1 MLIDNLC
8 SFVPLGAPLSLVAA
22 AGVNI
27 PSSQMYDFA
36 GVGAGVAPP
45 SIWGTPTSYGQADA
59 MGVGGERP
67 ELVVSIGVLPVTG
80 NSATLNAAL
89 QAAADNGSNQP
100 GTWNTIGE
108 SGAIGV
114 TNLAAGTVFCRLPW
128 LPPFPANLR
137 PRFLRMLFQVPSATN
152 FTAGTIAWALVVP
165 PGGRDDQFNKYVP
178 KNFAVQ

>member
-1 MLIDNLC
+1 MLIDSLV
-8 SFVPLGAPLSLVAA
+8 SFVPLGSPLSLVAA

-27 PSSQMYDFA
+27 ASPNMYDFA

-45 SIWGTPTSYGQADA
+45 DIWGTPTSFGQPDA
-59 MGVGGERP
+59 MGVGGARP
-67 ELVVSIGVLPVTG
+67 ELVVAIGVAPTTS

-100 GTWNTIGE
+100 STWYTIGE
-108 SGAIGV
+108 SGAQAV
-114 TNLAAGTVFCRLPW
+114 ANLTANTVFCRLPW

-152 FTAGTIAWALVVP
+152 FSAGSINYALVVP
-165 PGGRDDQFNKYVP
+165 PGGRDDLFNKYMP
-178 KNFAVQ
+178 KNFLVQ